1 MGVYFKEVEDMTTLQ
16 KALKKIPGVASPT
29 TKPGETR
36 DPYQVYQYINLR
48 GHTLVHCLSKWVRL

>member
-1 MGVYFKEVEDMTTLQ
+1 MTTLQ